1 MGIMRSRA
9 AHDGSYLAIGTFLVH
24 DDKPITPMQPKIQKA
39 LRRDIFTPLKLET
52 MFDPPSS
59 QDTQV
64 PTPEQSL
71 NPSSSKRIN
80 ATPERSV
87 PFLFNG
93 RDSSNAFPFTFSVRR
108 SLRPDPVQ
116 HNYTNPQAD
125 KSRLRLFQFHYDT
138 FTREHLSALVDAIPI
153 SSDSLSA
160 SSASIHD
167 GIDSPSGLSHY
178 RPAKRI
184 KLSPPDHLPRARRR
198 HRLSLPR
205 NAPTSERK
213 DNIRESKSLVQ
224 TIADACSFS
233 SPLSRTPPPTHKP
246 LEREENGKE
255 VGENVGL
262 ETPEKLK
269 DVQHS
274 SLGFRR
280 QAADSTAQRRKDTRR
295 NVSPMSIT
303 AEISALSI
311 GTNPPVQPF
320 ERRRTPIPVP
330 HMLVGTP
337 SPHVQRK
344 HALREDKVGFG
355 LGSAFHPVDRTAH
368 LAAGATPNDHWNSTN
383 PQGRP
388 STLPYSSQAQ
398 ASRSTQ
404 GFSQP
409 MSTPS
414 SAALPTAPCLEHP
427 GWYVAA
433 VGLTE
438 SASADPNGHHVN
450 LASAGGVQIT
460 QITPNDVPEL
470 LERVGDMVFNRRKM
484 VWTKETNQDLN
495 QTSDDPFWDFES
507 LVDEDSDRVASPK
520 QPLEAGAKVLAHLA
534 SEDSTLSATQ
544 GHDSRKKHIVGK
556 TPISR
561 YHIADD
567 GLQPEAVVT
576 QELPE
581 RQFSVSPPPEQDWTI
596 NLIRNATVDDQYVH
610 PTLYSNPA
618 KGPLPTQL
626 RSALKPG
633 TPASSETTPHPSVV
647 NRTAGVGPRRSVS
660 FSDGRTN
667 GRIRGLHDSQTDES
681 QSSQSLQPFPDVSMP
696 VHVKEIPVNDAG
708 ELYETS
714 ARADRIA
721 EMLECLEGDSVGTYP
736 FLFWAKESS
745 LMGDRFV
752 AVKSLVRSSC
762 HKSNARPGQTR

>member
-1 MGIMRSRA
+1 MDIMRSRA

-24 DDKPITPMQPKIQKA
+24 ADKPITPMQPKIQKA
-39 LRRDIFTPLKLET
+39 LRKDIFTPLKLET

-59 QDTQV
+59 QETQV

-71 NPSSSKRIN
+71 NSSSSKRID

-116 HNYTNPQAD
+116 HNYTDPQAD

-167 GIDSPSGLSHY
+167 GIDSPSSLSHY

-184 KLSPPDHLPRARRR
+184 KLSPPDQLPRARRR

-205 NAPTSERK
+205 NAPTSGRK

-224 TIADACSFS
+224 TIADTCSSS
-233 SPLSRTPPPTHKP
+233 SPLSSTPPPAHKL
-246 LEREENGKE
+246 LECEENGKA
-255 VGENVGL
+255 VGKNVGL
-262 ETPEKLK
+262 EAPGKPK
-269 DVQHS
+269 DVEHS

-280 QAADSTAQRRKDTRR
+280 QAADSMAQRRRDTQR
-295 NVSPMSIT
+295 NISPLSIT

-311 GTNPPVQPF
+311 GTNPPLQPF
-320 ERRRTPIPVP
+320 ERRRTLIPVP
-330 HMLVGTP
+330 HMLVGTS

-355 LGSAFHPVDRTAH
+355 LGSTFHPVHRTAH
-368 LAAGATPNDHWNSTN
+368 LAAGVTPNGHWSSTN
-383 PQGRP
+383 ARSCP
-388 STLPYSSQAQ
+388 SVLPYSSQAQ
-398 ASRSTQ
+398 ASTSTQ

-409 MSTPS
+409 ISTPVS
-414 SAALPTAPCLEHP
+414 TALPTASCLKHP
-427 GWYVAA
+427 EWPVA
-433 VGLTE
+433 VGVTG
-438 SASADPNGHHVN
+438 SADPNSHHVN
-450 LASAGGVQIT
+450 LASSGGVQIT
-460 QITPNDVPEL
+460 QITPKDVPEL

-507 LVDEDSDRVASPK
+507 LVDEDSDRAASPK
-520 QPLEAGAKVLAHLA
+520 PSLEAGAKVLAHLA

-544 GHDSRKKHIVGK
+544 GHDSRKKRTVGE
-556 TPISR
+556 TPIFR
-561 YHIADD
+561 DHITDD
-567 GLQPEAVVT
+567 GLQPGAGVT

-581 RQFSVSPPPEQDWTI
+581 RQSSASPPPEKDWTI
-596 NLIRNATVDDQYVH
+596 NLIRNATADDQYIH
-610 PTLYSNPA
+610 PGLSSNPA

-633 TPASSETTPHPSVV
+633 TPASSETTPHPFVF

-660 FSDGRTN
+660 FSDGRTS
-667 GRIRGLHDSQTDES
+667 GRIRGLHDSQTEES
-681 QSSQSLQPFPDVSMP
+681 HSSQSLQPFPDVSMP
-696 VHVKEIPVNDAG
+696 VHVKEIPVNDPS

-721 EMLECLEGDSVGTYP
+721 EMLECLEGDSVGTCP

-752 AVKSLVRSSC
+752 AVKSLVHSSR